1 MGINLKKLYESR
13 LNEIDA
19 QIKQCVY
26 TKSWHKKVIL
36 EQEKKEILEKL
47 AAYES

>member
-13 LNEIDA
+13 LKEIDA
-19 QIKQCVY
+19 QMKQCVY
-26 TKSWHKKVIL
+26 TKSWHRKVVL
-36 EQEKKEILEKL
+36 DQERKEILQKL

>member
-13 LNEIDA
+13 LKEIDA
-19 QIKQCVY
+19 QMKQCVY
-26 TKSWHKKVIL
+26 TKSWHKKVVL
-36 EQEKKEILEKL
+36 DQERKEILQKL

>member
-13 LNEIDA
+13 FKEIDA
-19 QIKQCVY
+19 QMKQCVY
-26 TKSWHKKVIL
+26 TKSWHKKVVL
-36 EQEKKEILEKL
+36 DQERKEILQKL